1 MSARKHRKVNDRQ
14 AVVAGRRGA
23 RTLADWASKAIEPAL
38 LRRAGLTVKLLSHW
52 SEIIGPDLAA
62 RSRPLR
68 MKWGRRAHIGESAAP
83 GTLVI
88 ACDGATALRV
98 QHMSEQIADRVN
110 ATFGWRAVGRIL
122 IEQKPVAVPERIAR
136 PSVLS
141 QQRER
146 AIAERAS
153 PIEHERLHDA
163 LVDLGKAAA
172 LREAARDV
180 A

>member
-52 SEIIGPDLAA
+52 PEIVGPDLAA